1 MMKGLRL
8 KTLYQGLKVFRRYN
22 SHVYGSYTVNQS
34 ELKNDLEEPLLAH
47 LKKRG
52 LVANTTSDEL
62 DSLLEKT
69 KLGLYCGADPTAK
82 SLHLGNLLPLLILLH
97 FNIRGH
103 NITGL
108 VGGATGTVGDP
119 SGRTTERS
127 AMEAQTLIDNI
138 EKIKSQMTY
147 FFSNG
152 VRYVKYLST
161 SQVIQEGS
169 IQSKNNYD
177 WWKDVTLLE
186 FLAKY
191 GRHIRVGQMLARD
204 SVKGRLESEN
214 GIGFNEFTYQIL
226 QAYDFWHLFHKENVS
241 IQVGGN
247 DQWGNITAGIDFISR
262 LKTTLKEQ
270 NKKDKEIQKL
280 TGRSSFGITVPLLTT
295 ASGEKFGKSAGNAVF
310 IDPNITPSFDL
321 YQYFIKTPD
330 SEVEKLLKIFTFL
343 PLKQIEEIIS
353 KHNEDPTIRSAQ
365 RILANEVTDL
375 IHGVGSGK
383 NAAVVSS
390 ILYPLPEEPYPDI
403 TSEELIHSFKSANVL
418 KTLPK
423 EEFIGK
429 PYSAILASVQ
439 DISKSEAR
447 KLIASGGVYQ
457 GYDRIRIDSSDS
469 LLLGEEQLIDDK
481 VLLLRVG
488 KGKYHVIQLV

>member
-1 MMKGLRL
+1 MRLLRL
-8 KTLYQGLKVFRRYN
+8 SPLYRGARVSIRYSSTFHRN
-22 SHVYGSYTVNQS
+22 FLVDQN
-34 ELKNDLEEPLLAH
+34 ELKKDLEEPLMAH
-47 LKKRG
+47 LNKRG
-52 LVANTTSDEL
+52 LISSTTSEEL
-62 DSLLEKT
+62 EKVLEKT

-97 FNIRGH
+97 FNLRGH
-103 NITGL
+103 HITGL
-108 VGGATGTVGDP
+108 VGGATGAVGDP
-119 SGRTTERS
+119 SGRTTERA
-127 AMEAQTLIDNI
+127 AMEEQTRLDNVS
-138 EKIKSQMTY
+138 KIKQQMEH
-147 FFSNG
+147 FFNNG

-161 SQVIQEGS
+161 SKVIEEGR

-214 GIGFNEFTYQIL
+214 GIGFNEFAYQIL
-226 QAYDFWHLFHKENVS
+226 QAYDFWHLFRNENVS

-247 DQWGNITAGIDFISR
+247 DQWGNITAGIDFITR
-262 LKTTLKEQ
+262 LKANLKEN
-270 NKKDKEIQKL
+270 NKKDKEIQRL
-280 TGRSSFGITVPLLTT
+280 TGRSSFGVTVPLLTT

-310 IDPNITPSFDL
+310 IDPTVTPSFDL

-343 PLKQIEEIIS
+343 PLKQIEKIIT

-383 NAAVVSS
+383 DAEIVSS
-390 ILYPLPEEPYPDI
+390 ILYPLPEDPYPDI
-403 TSEELIHSFKSANVL
+403 TSDELISSFKAANVL
-418 KTLPK
+418 KVLAK

-429 PYSAILASVQ
+429 PYSAILSKVQ
-439 DISKSEAR
+439 DISRNEAR
-447 KLIASGGVYQ
+447 KLITNGGVYQ
-457 GYDRIRIDSSDS
+457 GYERIRIDTSDS
-469 LLLGEEQLIDDK
+469 MLIGDEQLIDGK